1 MSIAEAGHDERM
13 SDDAHHHY
21 VPDPAHQRPAGVS
34 DELLRAMG
42 KVSEGLEW
50 VERMRGRLYDFHQ
63 MTGHA
68 DFLFGDA
75 ADALE
80 SAGRAQAAE
89 AVRHEIV
96 GRNILDGRW
105 TFQMVE
111 EFEEHYYEP
120 VRALER
126 QLRDELM
133 EGKRH
138 VVEAELKEKRRSPGH
153 PDHTSRPASDPA

>member
-1 MSIAEAGHDERM
+1 MPPTRSSSGAG
-13 SDDAHHHY
+13 
-21 VPDPAHQRPAGVS
+21 PG
-34 DELLRAMG
+34 
-42 KVSEGLEW
+42 
-50 VERMRGRLYDFHQ
+50 
-63 MTGHA
+63 
-68 DFLFGDA
+68 
-75 ADALE
+75 
-80 SAGRAQAAE
+80 AE

-96 GRNILDGRW
+96 GRNILNGRW

-120 VRALER
+120 VHALER

-153 PDHTSRPASDPA
+153 PDHSSRPTSDPA